1 MTRCRGGIIPVSWPK
16 HMILKMM
23 PGVLLGFWL
32 SRRLEKVVQK
42 DSARPAILRISALS
56 ALVVLWQGVTGGL
69 NG

>member
-1 MTRCRGGIIPVSWPK
+1 
-16 HMILKMM
+16 MILKMM